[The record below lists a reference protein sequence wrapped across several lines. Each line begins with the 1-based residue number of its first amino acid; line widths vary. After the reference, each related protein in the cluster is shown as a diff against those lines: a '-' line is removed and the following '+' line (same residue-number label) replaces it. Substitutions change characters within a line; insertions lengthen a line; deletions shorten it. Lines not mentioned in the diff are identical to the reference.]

1 MKKILIIEDEENIA
15 ELIKLSL
22 ADHPYDITVMH
33 NGAKGFEL
41 ARKGEFHA
49 ILLDIMLPEMNGI
62 EICRQLRV
70 LKVTSVIIMLT
81 AKSTEIDKI
90 LALEIGADDYITKP
104 FSPRELL
111 ARVNARMRRFEL
123 GNQTEDTVTQNTTSN
138 NLVFDELTINIE
150 KRKVEKHGKL
160 IELTPKEFELLVHLA
175 SNPGKTYNRE
185 QLLNKI
191 WSYDFEG
198 FEHTVNSHI
207 NRLRAKIEDNPN
219 KPKFILTTWGVGYK
233 FYE

>member
-1 MKKILIIEDEENIA
+1 MKRILVIEDDENIA

-22 ADHPYDITVMH
+22 IDHPYDITIKH
-33 NGAKGFEL
+33 NGFEGFEL
-41 ARKGEFHA
+41 AKKGEFHA
-49 ILLDIMLPEMNGI
+49 VLLDIMLPEMNGV

-70 LKVTSVIIMLT
+70 LNITSVIIMLT

-123 GNQTEDTVTQNTTSN
+123 GNQTEDSTSQNGTNN
-138 NLVFDELTINIE
+138 NLAFDELNINIE

-160 IELTPKEFELLVHLA
+160 IELTPKEFDLLVHLA

>member
-15 ELIKLSL
+15 ELIKISL
-22 ADHPYDITVMH
+22 ADHQYEISIKH
-33 NGAKGFEL
+33 NGLEGFEL
-41 ARKGEFHA
+41 AKKGEFHA
-49 ILLDIMLPEMNGI
+49 IILDIMLPEMNGV
-62 EICRQLRV
+62 EICRQLRA
-70 LKVTSVIIMLT
+70 LKITSVVIMLT

-123 GNQTEDTVTQNTTSN
+123 VDQSEESVKLPNNNN

-150 KRKVEKHGKL
+150 KRKVTKNGNL
-160 IELTPKEFELLVHLA
+160 IELTPKEFDLLIHLA

>member
-1 MKKILIIEDEENIA
+1 
-15 ELIKLSL
+15 
-22 ADHPYDITVMH
+22 MH

-49 ILLDIMLPEMNGI
+49 ILLDIMLPEMNGV

-123 GNQTEDTVTQNTTSN
+123 GNQTEDTVTQNTTSPIR
-138 NLVFDELTINIE
+138 FA
-150 KRKVEKHGKL
+150 
-160 IELTPKEFELLVHLA
+160 ELLSV
-175 SNPGKTYNRE
+175 SC
-185 QLLNKI
+185 
-191 WSYDFEG
+191 
-198 FEHTVNSHI
+198 
-207 NRLRAKIEDNPN
+207 
-219 KPKFILTTWGVGYK
+219 
-233 FYE
+233 